1 MQKCAAYIKSRL
13 NFVKEYDI
21 MLNIATKGGELM
33 YRYKIEELKKWK
45 ESPTRK
51 PMIIRGARQVGKTW
65 LMKEFGKEFYEK
77 CAYINFDDN
86 SRMNK
91 LFEEDFDLD
100 RIIQGL
106 KIESGVNIEPENT
119 LIIFDEI
126 QETPK
131 ALKALKYFCENA
143 REYHIISAGS
153 LLGVA
158 IHEGTSFPVGKVDFM
173 DLTPLSFFEFLEALG
188 ENELLKLLKNN
199 DFPMI
204 EVFDTKIKEYLKLYY
219 YVGGM
224 PEVVNAYATN
234 KDLKEVRKIQKELLA
249 AYEQDFSKHAPSN
262 IVPRI
267 RQLWNNIPTQLAKE
281 NKKFIYGLIKEG
293 ARAREYEI
301 ALSWLIDCGIVYQMN
316 RVNNC
321 KVPLSAYQD
330 FNAFK
335 LYLLDVGLLA
345 AMAEIDEKTLLDGN
359 EIFVEFK
366 GSLTEQYVLCQ
377 LKQCTDLN
385 VFYWTADTGTAEI
398 DFITQI
404 RGKNVPI
411 EVKASENLQ
420 AKSLKTFV
428 QKYNTEINVR
438 TSMSNYRK
446 EDWLINVPLYSIG
459 NIEEIT
465 KM

>member
-1 MQKCAAYIKSRL
+1 
-13 NFVKEYDI
+13 
-21 MLNIATKGGELM
+21 M
-33 YRYKIEELKKWK
+33 YRYKIEELKAWK
-45 ESPTRK
+45 NSNNRK
-51 PMIIRGARQVGKTW
+51 PLIIRGARQVGKTW

-86 SRMNK
+86 TRMNK

-106 KIESGVNIEPENT
+106 KIESGVNIEPKNT
-119 LIIFDEI
+119 LIILDEI

-143 REYHIISAGS
+143 NEYHIISAGS

-158 IHEGTSFPVGKVDFM
+158 IHEGTSFPVGKVDFL

-188 ENELLKLLKNN
+188 HNELLKIIQNNEFDMIKVFNTKLK
-199 DFPMI
+199 
-204 EVFDTKIKEYLKLYY
+204 ELLKLYY
-219 YVGGM
+219 YIGGM
-224 PEVVNAYATN
+224 PEVVYSYIQN
-234 KDLKEVRKIQKELLA
+234 KNLLEVRKIQKRLLD
-249 AYEQDFSKHAPSN
+249 AYEQDFSKHAPSK

-267 RQLWNNIPTQLAKE
+267 RGLWNNIPTQLAKE
-281 NKKFIYGLIKEG
+281 NKKFIYGLVREG

-301 ALSWLIDCGIVYQMN
+301 ALSWLIDCGLVYQVN
-316 RVNNC
+316 RVNTS

-335 LYLLDVGLLA
+335 LYLLDVGLLS
-345 AMAEIDEKTLLDGN
+345 AMAGIDSKTLLEGN
-359 EIFVEFK
+359 DIFEEFK

-377 LKQCTDLN
+377 LKQCTSLD
-385 VFYWTADTGTAEI
+385 VFYWSSDTGISEI

-404 RGKNVPI
+404 EKNNVPI
-411 EVKASENLQ
+411 EVKANENLQ

-428 QKYNTEINVR
+428 QKYDSKINVR
-438 TSMSNYRK
+438 TSMTDYRK
-446 EDWLINVPLYSIG
+446 EDWLTNIPLYLIG
-459 NIEEIT
+459 NIVEIL
-465 KM
+465 KREV

>member
-1 MQKCAAYIKSRL
+1 
-13 NFVKEYDI
+13 
-21 MLNIATKGGELM
+21 M
-33 YRYKIEELKKWK
+33 YREKIEELKKWK
-45 ESPTRK
+45 QSPTRK
-51 PMIIRGARQVGKTW
+51 PLIIRGARQVGKTW
-65 LMKEFGKEFYEK
+65 LMKEFGEK
-77 CAYINFDDN
+77 YYDKYAYINFDDN
-86 SRMNK
+86 TRMNK

-119 LIIFDEI
+119 LIILDEI

-158 IHEGTSFPVGKVDFM
+158 IHEGTSFPVGKVDFL
-173 DLTPLSFFEFLEALG
+173 DLKPLSFFEFLDAIG
-188 ENELLKLLKNN
+188 EKQLLELLKNN
-199 DFPMI
+199 DFDMI
-204 EVFDTKIKEYLKLYY
+204 NVFNTKLKDYLKLYY

-224 PEVVNAYATN
+224 PEVVSSYIEY
-234 KDLKEVRKIQKELLA
+234 KDLSQVRVIQKRLLE
-249 AYEQDFSKHAPSN
+249 AYEQDFSKHAPSS

-281 NKKFIYGLIKEG
+281 NKKFIYGLIKKG

-301 ALSWLIDCGIVYQMN
+301 ALSWLIDCGLIYQVN

-330 FNAFK
+330 FSAFK
-335 LYLLDVGLLA
+335 LYLLDVGLLS
-345 AMAEIDEKTLLDGN
+345 AMAGLDSKTLLDVN
-359 EIFVEFK
+359 VLLEEFK
-366 GSLTEQYVLCQ
+366 CTLTEQYVLCQ
-377 LKQCTDLN
+377 LKECTDLS
-385 VFYWTADTGTAEI
+385 VYYWTSDSGIAEI

-404 RGKNVPI
+404 GGNNVPI

-428 QKYNTEINVR
+428 EKYKTKINIR
-438 TSMSNYRK
+438 TSMSNYKK
-446 EDWLINVPLYSIG
+446 EEWLINIPLYSIG
-459 NIEEIT
+459 NIESISSR
-465 KM
+465 

>member
-1 MQKCAAYIKSRL
+1 
-13 NFVKEYDI
+13 
-21 MLNIATKGGELM
+21 M
-33 YRYKIEELKKWK
+33 YREKIEELKKWK
-45 ESPTRK
+45 QSPTRK
-51 PMIIRGARQVGKTW
+51 PLIIRGARQVGKTW
-65 LMKEFGKEFYEK
+65 LMKEFGEK
-77 CAYINFDDN
+77 YYDKYAYINFDDN
-86 SRMNK
+86 TRMNK

-119 LIIFDEI
+119 LIILDEI

-158 IHEGTSFPVGKVDFM
+158 IHEGTSFPVGKVDFL
-173 DLTPLSFFEFLEALG
+173 DLKPLSFFEFLYAIG
-188 ENELLKLLKNN
+188 EKQLLELLKNN
-199 DFPMI
+199 DFDMI
-204 EVFDTKIKEYLKLYY
+204 NVFNTKLKDYLKLYY

-224 PEVVNAYATN
+224 PEVVSSYIEY
-234 KDLKEVRKIQKELLA
+234 KDLSQVRVIQKRLLE
-249 AYEQDFSKHAPSN
+249 AYEQDFSKHAPSS

-281 NKKFIYGLIKEG
+281 NKKFIYGLIKKG

-301 ALSWLIDCGIVYQMN
+301 ALSWLIDCGLIYQVN

-330 FNAFK
+330 FSAFK
-335 LYLLDVGLLA
+335 LYLLDVGLLS
-345 AMAEIDEKTLLDGN
+345 AMAGLDSKTLLEGN
-359 EIFVEFK
+359 EIFEEFK

-377 LKQCTDLN
+377 LKECTDLS
-385 VFYWTADTGTAEI
+385 VYYWTSDSGIAEI

-404 RGKNVPI
+404 GGNNVPI

-428 QKYNTEINVR
+428 EKYKTKINIR
-438 TSMSNYRK
+438 TSMSNYKK
-446 EDWLINVPLYSIG
+446 EEWLINIPLYSIG
-459 NIEEIT
+459 NIESISN
-465 KM
+465 